1 MPMATL
7 MKSSVQGSTVPRKV
21 LLFIFLLLASCDQ
34 NNKLI
39 QANMTKIC
47 WRLISMRFSKN
58 QTYFLIEPNGQS
70 TCLTLISWKKFQS
83 FFLFFVHVS
92 NYVFCFQYISLFEY
106 LARKKFKE
114 NEINA
119 EMR

>member
-7 MKSSVQGSTVPRKV
+7 MKSSAQGSTVPRKV

-39 QANMTKIC
+39 QTNMTKIG

-70 TCLTLISWKKFQS
+70 TCLTLISWKHFQS
-83 FFLFFVHVS
+83 FFYFLCLSLIMCFAFSTLVS
-92 NYVFCFQYISLFEY
+92 LNIWQKKIQ
-106 LARKKFKE
+106 RKRNKC
-114 NEINA
+114 
-119 EMR
+119 